1 MLKCCSA
8 HLSLLWS
15 DPAMNLPQDIC
26 ASITRNGRALFV
38 SCLSIALS
46 YLSKWI
52 ESDSLLYWRAKYS
65 YTTSAIWNCYIQLIR
80 SQIPKVVVKCFKR
93 KSSTLIVNLAIC
105 ALSPSSENCYLACQP
120 LRASDYYTTSSSSSS
135 SNSFSTYNGIG
146 DIEIYDA
153 NAMKLANI
161 VQAHKSTIS
170 CISMNSEGTLL
181 ATASE
186 KVGIRL
192 GSALLL
198 CWRARIGYS
207 HSCLCNSQCRQG
219 VSVPKRF
226 LLGQDLLHVF

>member
-1 MLKCCSA
+1 MLKCYSA
-8 HLSLLWS
+8 HLLLPLL
-15 DPAMNLPQDIC
+15 DPATNLPQDIC

-38 SCLSIALS
+38 NCLFIAPF
-46 YLSKWI
+46 YLSRWT
-52 ESDSLLYWRAKYS
+52 ENGSLLCWRARYS
-65 YTTSAIWNCYIQLIR
+65 YTISAIWNCCIQLTR
-80 SQIPKVVVKCFKR
+80 SQIPKVAVKCDGR
-93 KSSTLIVNLAIC
+93 ESSTLIVNLAIC

-135 SNSFSTYNGIG
+135 SNASATYNGIG

-186 KVGIRL
+186 KVGTRL
-192 GSALLL
+192 GSWGL
-198 CWRARIGYS
+198 
-207 HSCLCNSQCRQG
+207 
-219 VSVPKRF
+219 F
-226 LLGQDLLHVF
+226 LLTKMHWN